1 MRLLQV
7 PMDDDELARHLT
19 TVRSQIENVT
29 IDLGRREE
37 LALEMAATLD
47 RAAQS
52 SPDPESRRH
61 RWSEAIELLDWFLKE
76 NPDPPRERQLRFQA
90 AVFGGPRGE
99 AGPTPACSARTIRSR
114 AQEAAAALDDAI
126 AAVSLGRGWGQ

>member
-1 MRLLQV
+1 MVLMRSGLIVAALASAQV
-7 PMDDDELARHLT
+7 PMADDELARHLT
-19 TVRSQIENVT
+19 TIRSQIENVT

-52 SPDPESRRH
+52 SPDSNVRRR

-76 NPDPPRERQLRFQA
+76 NPDPPRERQVRFQA
-90 AVFGGPRGE
+90 AVLRWAQGRSWTETGLLGPDD
-99 AGPTPACSARTIRSR
+99 PNTTSR
-114 AQEAAAALDDAI
+114 
-126 AAVSLGRGWGQ
+126 GRGRAR